1 MFSRQYL
8 GTNNPA
14 EILSETDMKYMSLL
28 DEKSKRRFLATKAI
42 SPGCHGVTWVAEAS
56 RVNRDTIYKG
66 IHELKADEQTRHPL
80 SSILF
85 QVHPNR
91 APYVCAN
98 NPFLERST
106 TVLSGNGKTES
117 CFHKDKQRAQSTC
130 CHQQQIL

>member
-42 SPGCHGVTWVAEAS
+42 SLGCHGVTWVAEAS

-66 IHELKADEQTRHPL
+66 IHELKADEYSRHPL
-80 SSILF
+80 SSILL
-85 QVHPNR
+85 QVQPNR
-91 APYVCAN
+91 TPYVC
-98 NPFLERST
+98 PYHPIVERST
-106 TVLSGNGKTES
+106 TAICGNGKTES
-117 CFHKDKQRAQSTC
+117 SFHKDKQRAQSIC
-130 CHQQQIL
+130 CHKQQFL

>member
-28 DEKSKRRFLATKAI
+28 DEKSKRRFLATKTI
-42 SPGCHGVTWVAEAS
+42 SLECHGVTWVAEAS

-66 IHELKADEQTRHPL
+66 IHELKADEQTRHPQ
-80 SSILF
+80 SPILF
-85 QVHPNR
+85 QVQPNR

-106 TVLSGNGKTES
+106 TALSGNGKTES
-117 CFHKDKQRAQSTC
+117 CFHKDKQSAQSIC